1 MSIILQ
7 IEKQP
12 LSNLNEE
19 KDNFIAKNEK
29 QTIEIE
35 NSNDSDEDDEDFDP
49 EADSD
54 SFSGE
59 DGSDSSFDDDDH
71 DDDDDS
77 SNTSDDDDEDDDA
90 NSDVCSSVCSG
101 DVEIANLSDENDN
114 NYLKRKKRNSDE
126 ANFTSKNDDNLENVE
141 FKKEIVLVSPED
153 PKRIK
158 IGQ

>member
-1 MSIILQ
+1 
-7 IEKQP
+7 

-19 KDNFIAKNEK
+19 KDNLIAKNEK

-35 NSNDSDEDDEDFDP
+35 SSDNSDEDDEDFDP

-59 DGSDSSFDDDDH
+59 DGSDSSFDDDDD

-77 SNTSDDDDEDDDA
+77 SNSSDDDDDDDDDDEDDDA

-101 DVEIANLSDENDN
+101 DVEIANLSGENDN

-153 PKRIK
+153 SKRIK